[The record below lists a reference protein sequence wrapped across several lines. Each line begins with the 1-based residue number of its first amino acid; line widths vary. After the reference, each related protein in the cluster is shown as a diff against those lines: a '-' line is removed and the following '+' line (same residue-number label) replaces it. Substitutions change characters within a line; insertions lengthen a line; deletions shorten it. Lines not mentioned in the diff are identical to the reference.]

1 MQLLPSPDGA
11 QAMAQAMAQARL
23 GSFAAG
29 WPASAGPRPA
39 IVRSSWSLA
48 NCRPPAQLL
57 VARTRR
63 TAGDV
68 PPRPNCAASAPAGPD
83 WGSLRDCAP
92 RGRRPGR
99 ASPRGHRAPSATLP
113 AGWGADSDSHRLPAS
128 IVQGGDPGDAHA
140 GLDAVRSSQAAYS
153 SRAAGPGIA
162 SQAPR
167 GRCRARGDLWPG
179 PTPRQR
185 RRRLRTAARI
195 APAVAA
201 G

>member
-11 QAMAQAMAQARL
+11 QPMAQAMAQARL

-39 IVRSSWSLA
+39 IMQSSWSLV

-92 RGRRPGR
+92 RGRR
-99 ASPRGHRAPSATLP
+99 GHRAPSATRP
-113 AGWGADSDSHRLPAS
+113 AGWGADSGSHRLPAA
-128 IVQGGDPGDAHA
+128 IVQGGTLETPTQASTPCGPARPRTPPGPPGPGSPLRRLGGDAEPE
-140 GLDAVRSSQAAYS
+140 GIS
-153 SRAAGPGIA
+153 GPDR
-162 SQAPR
+162 P
-167 GRCRARGDLWPG
+167 PG
-179 PTPRQR
+179 NGGGVCVR
-185 RRRLRTAARI
+185 RRA
-195 APAVAA
+195 
-201 G
+201 

>member
-11 QAMAQAMAQARL
+11 QPMAQAMAQARL

-92 RGRRPGR
+92 RGRR
-99 ASPRGHRAPSATLP
+99 GHRAPSATLP
-113 AGWGADSDSHRLPAS
+113 AGWGADSDSHRLPVS
-128 IVQGGDPGDAHA
+128 IVHSTPCGPARPRTPPGPPAPCA
-140 GLDAVRSSQAAYS
+140 WEAV
-153 SRAAGPGIA
+153 PG
-162 SQAPR
+162 
-167 GRCRARGDLWPG
+167 RGDLWPG